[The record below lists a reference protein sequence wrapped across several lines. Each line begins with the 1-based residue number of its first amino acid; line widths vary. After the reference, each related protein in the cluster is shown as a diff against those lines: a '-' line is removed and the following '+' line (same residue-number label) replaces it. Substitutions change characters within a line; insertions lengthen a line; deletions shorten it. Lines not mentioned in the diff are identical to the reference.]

1 MGTKKTWCRIN
12 IDDFCWPL
20 HFSRKLKFAK
30 KRFEC
35 TCRIDVKTSIATCKS
50 KLLWHMLSFFIGYDI
65 RLKVLIEK
73 RLFFIKTQ
81 MITFLKTPSS
91 RFIDVLFDLCTFMAI
106 KYGLFWK
113 NISQYHK
120 GCNNISNF
128 SICICSQFIQIFI
141 VYVFQ
146 TERLRHDW
154 KKSKFNIEWMSLY

>member
-20 HFSRKLKFAK
+20 HFSRKLKFANK
-30 KRFEC
+30 K
-35 TCRIDVKTSIATCKS
+35 IWVHLSDWCKNKYS
-50 KLLWHMLSFFIGYDI
+50 YVQIEIVMTHLVLFFIWFDI
-65 RLKVLIEK
+65 RLKVLSGK

-81 MITFLKTPSS
+81 MIIFLENASS
-91 RFIDVLFDLCTFMAI
+91 RFIDVCIFIIINCRFPI
-106 KYGLFWK
+106 K
-113 NISQYHK
+113 NISQYLK